1 MKFKDFME
9 ALKIGELKHVFLLAG
24 AEGYYIDRA
33 REVIL
38 SRLFDS
44 KSARNEGMTVLDC
57 DDKIDLSEI
66 ISVIDTAPLFVE
78 KNVVLVKNTT
88 LFKSRSTDEDKS
100 DRKVEEL
107 SAVLK
112 NMLDSNYVIFTAS
125 EAPDKRKKIYK
136 ALDKVGAVL
145 EAEPLRSYQ
154 LEPWLNDKLKAL
166 KMTMDYDA
174 RQYFIGTAGLMP
186 EVSLGLLDNE
196 LDKVSLYVRSNRIT
210 KAELEKVLA
219 SLPEISNF
227 ALMDA
232 INEKNFGKAMKLLSM
247 QNGEVKNVMIT
258 MTLLA
263 RHVRLLLRAKHFMS
277 KGVRGKE
284 LGEPLKLNPFIAQ
297 KTGEASKKFSQEA
310 LEEAL
315 IDLADA
321 DFGLKTGTGG
331 TELIEGALMKLLLS

>member
-1 MKFKDFME
+1 ME

-24 AEGYYIDRA
+24 AESYFIDRA

-78 KNVVLVKNTT
+78 KNVVLQ
-88 LFKSRSTDEDKS
+88 EDKGLLLI
-100 DRKVEEL
+100 KT
-107 SAVLK
+107 
-112 NMLDSNYVIFTAS
+112 MLDSNYVIFTAS

-284 LGEPLKLNPFIAQ
+284 LGE
-297 KTGEASKKFSQEA
+297 ASKKFSQEA